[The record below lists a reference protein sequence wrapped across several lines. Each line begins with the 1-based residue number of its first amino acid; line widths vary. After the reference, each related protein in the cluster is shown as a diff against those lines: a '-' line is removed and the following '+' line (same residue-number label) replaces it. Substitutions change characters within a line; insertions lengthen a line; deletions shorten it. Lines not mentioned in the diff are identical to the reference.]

1 MKSKIATGVQAVL
14 AVSIFYLGY
23 AIHSVTS
30 KIDEVIEHYP
40 VILTE
45 MNQLASQL
53 KIDDWLAT
61 TETFNNQLPK
71 ITEVADNAV
80 VVIADT
86 NKAIE
91 SINQKI
97 PQIQQ
102 ELTLYRETVIP
113 QTQKELKAYREQ
125 VIPPLLVESKQYRV
139 QTIPAVIKESE
150 ALRAEVPVVLASVD
164 DILDKSH
171 DLGKKA
177 SQGAVKG
184 VILSPVDLLRDTGAG
199 LKNQV
204 VGPAEED

>member
-164 DILDKSH
+164 EILDKSH

>member
-125 VIPPLLVESKQYRV
+125 VIPPLLVESKTVSSANYSCCDQR
-139 QTIPAVIKESE
+139 I
-150 ALRAEVPVVLASVD
+150 
-164 DILDKSH
+164 
-171 DLGKKA
+171 
-177 SQGAVKG
+177 
-184 VILSPVDLLRDTGAG
+184 
-199 LKNQV
+199 
-204 VGPAEED
+204 